1 MQNLQRRKNKF
12 VYLRYGNPYQNKEVQ
27 RFIRCASFLFIF
39 VSKIKKNLNYFSPSA
54 FLYGIPVGF
63 FFSFGLG
70 PVFFTLIQSSLQYG
84 FRKAAY
90 IIIGVV
96 LADIIMLAIAYSG
109 INAFLPDSV
118 DVGFWA
124 ELIGGIVLLVLGI
137 SFLIK
142 KAIETEVVIEDSKL
156 IAQNIGKG
164 FFLNILNPGN
174 FMEWVAMAG
183 ILKTKYHY
191 DTYQNVS
198 FFTAAILMVI
208 VTEFAIAYY
217 ASKLKGIMTV
227 KTMDI
232 INKVSGL
239 IFIGF
244 GLWFLWEAFFK

>member
-1 MQNLQRRKNKF
+1 M
-12 VYLRYGNPYQNKEVQ
+12 
-27 RFIRCASFLFIF
+27 
-39 VSKIKKNLNYFSPSA
+39 NYFSISA
-54 FLYGIPVGF
+54 FLYGLPVGF

-90 IIIGVV
+90 IIIGVM
-96 LADIIMLAIAYSG
+96 LADLIMLGIAYSSMQ
-109 INAFLPDSV
+109 AFLPKEL
-118 DVGFWA
+118 DVSFWT
-124 ELIGGIVLLVLGI
+124 ELIGGVVLLALGI
-137 SFLIK
+137 SFLLK
-142 KAIETEVVIEDSKL
+142 KAVETEVHIEDSKL

-191 DTYQNVS
+191 DTSENVS
-198 FFTAAILMVI
+198 FFTAALLMVALTELAI
-208 VTEFAIAYY
+208 VFY
-217 ASKLKGIMTV
+217 ASKLKGLMTV
-227 KTMDI
+227 KTMTV

-244 GLWFLWEAFFK
+244 GCWFLWEAFFKPN